1 MIFMTSL
8 SFNNCK
14 MPPIRALL
22 AILIVVGHFS
32 YFGVDELAF
41 LRVLAPVC
49 VSLFLFISGYGLM
62 VSYQKKG
69 ETYLQAFLKKR
80 LLKIVLPAILV
91 SLLHLLLCGNGGIS
105 FLDRV
110 RLIFTQGTTLLPHYW
125 FVWAILFEYLVFWCS
140 FKWLPGTLPHYAVLL
155 LTIAFAVVTAQAG
168 FDRCWWV
175 CSLAFPTGLFFAA
188 HENDMAF
195 ARQFLGIAL
204 GELAARGRGHD
215 DARSRRTI
223 ACANTRLDCLEPRAA
238 LHQHSWPAAIRL
250 VVDLAPAA
258 LAEIA
263 QVDDVHL
270 ARALLYG
277 ARHDGFREEAL
288 EHLRLYAY
296 DIDLQH
302 RLYYSKKEGRPE
314 RGGLASCPS
323 TGRLQAESP
332 YFLTSLRTALCEQ

>member
-1 MIFMTSL
+1 MKTL
-8 SFNNCK
+8 SFNNSK

-32 YFGVDELAF
+32 YFGVDELNF

-69 ETYLQAFLKKR
+69 DAYLQTFLKKR

-125 FVWAILFEYLVFWCS
+125 FVWAILYEYLIFWCS
-140 FKWLPGTLPHYAVLL
+140 FKWLPKALPRYAVLL
-155 LTIAFAVVTAQAG
+155 LTIAFAVVTARAG

-188 HENDMAF
+188 HENDIFSFCNKKAINYWLAIALCSLAF
-195 ARQFLGIAL
+195 AGLYISGRPMCWAL
-204 GELAARGRGHD
+204 CYIFIPSA
-215 DARSRRTI
+215 
-223 ACANTRLDCLEPRAA
+223 AA
-238 LHQHSWPAAIRL
+238 LVIARLPLDTIKLPILRWTGAVSYEIYLIHITAMTFLRGKYVYISSNLLFVVAVLCITVGAAYGI
-250 VVDLAPAA
+250 
-258 LAEIA
+258 
-263 QVDDVHL
+263 HL
-270 ARALLYG
+270 LSQL
-277 ARHDGFREEAL
+277 
-288 EHLRLYAY
+288 
-296 DIDLQH
+296 ITQ
-302 RLYYSKKEGRPE
+302 K
-314 RGGLASCPS
+314 
-323 TGRLQAESP
+323 TN
-332 YFLTSLRTALCEQ
+332 

>member
-1 MIFMTSL
+1 MTSL

-32 YFGVDELAF
+32 YFGVDELNF

-91 SLLHLLLCGNGGIS
+91 SLLHLLLCGNGGVS

-140 FKWLPGTLPHYAVLL
+140 FKWLPGTLPRYAVLL
-155 LTIAFAVVTAQAG
+155 FTIAFAVVTAQAG

-175 CSLAFPTGLFFAA
+175 CSLAFPTGLYFAA
-188 HENDMAF
+188 HENDIFSFCNKKTINYWLAIALCSLAF
-195 ARQFLGIAL
+195 AGLYLSGKPVCWMLCYIFI
-204 GELAARGRGHD
+204 
-215 DARSRRTI
+215 
-223 ACANTRLDCLEPRAA
+223 PMVAA
-238 LHQHSWPAAIRL
+238 LVIARLPLDTIKLPILRWTGAVSYEIYLIHITAMTFLRGEYIYISSNLLFVVAVFCVTVGAAYGIH
-250 VVDLAPAA
+250 
-258 LAEIA
+258 
-263 QVDDVHL
+263 HL
-270 ARALLYG
+270 SQL
-277 ARHDGFREEAL
+277 
-288 EHLRLYAY
+288 
-296 DIDLQH
+296 IT
-302 RLYYSKKEGRPE
+302 SK
-314 RGGLASCPS
+314 
-323 TGRLQAESP
+323 TN
-332 YFLTSLRTALCEQ
+332 